1 MTAVATFHL
10 KRLDVRS
17 VAVATGAVCGMLGL
31 IGGFGVGV
39 AVLIV
44 TGFGN
49 GVPIEHIITAAS
61 ILIGAPIAYCVV
73 GVAIGAISGLAYYFA
88 ARSPAE
94 SKWNSHQ
101 DER

>member
-49 GVPIEHIITAAS
+49 GV
-61 ILIGAPIAYCVV
+61 
-73 GVAIGAISGLAYYFA
+73 
-88 ARSPAE
+88 
-94 SKWNSHQ
+94 W
-101 DER
+101 